1 MTPLNVKPINATL
14 LVAIKQE
21 ITMFKHE
28 SEFDAPEV
36 LSDAQLD
43 LVSGGATPD
52 GNGNIP
58 ICPPSFHGHLGG
70 GTAAVKFNS

>member
-1 MTPLNVKPINATL
+1 MVL
-14 LVAIKQE
+14 LSKQE
-21 ITMFKHE
+21 MTMFKHE
-28 SEFDAPEV
+28 AEYNAPEV
-36 LSDAQLD
+36 LSDEQLV

-70 GTAAVKFNS
+70 GVGPVKFNS